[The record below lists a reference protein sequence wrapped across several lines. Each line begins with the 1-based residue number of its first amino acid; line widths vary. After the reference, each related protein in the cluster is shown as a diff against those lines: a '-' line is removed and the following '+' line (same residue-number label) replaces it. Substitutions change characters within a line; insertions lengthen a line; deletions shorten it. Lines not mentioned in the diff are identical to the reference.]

1 MSCSL
6 KSNVLPGLQPWIFAV
21 VFATFVS
28 AALGETGY
36 VNDGGELVI
45 LYDEPTP
52 VLTLLVRSEGGY
64 LVPLP
69 SADTT
74 ADPSPWEITF
84 RNDAFEVQLV
94 NLVAEAPLLE
104 GIFQTGILYT
114 PPPDVLDLYVL
125 AGWRTGQELRSPTLI
140 CVGAPCAV
148 PEPAP
153 SLLLVLGVG
162 CLLSP
167 RVRRRL

>member
-1 MSCSL
+1 MSYSL
-6 KSNVLPGLQPWIFAV
+6 KGNVLPGLQPWIFAV
-21 VFATFVS
+21 VFPTFVS

-36 VNDGGELVI
+36 VDAGGELVI

-69 SADTT
+69 SAD
-74 ADPSPWEITF
+74 PSPWEITF

-94 NLVAEAPLLE
+94 NLAAEAPLLE

-125 AGWRTGQELRSPTLI
+125 AGWRTDQELRSPTLI
-140 CVGAPCAV
+140 CVGAPCPV

-162 CLLSP
+162 CLQSLD
-167 RVRRRL
+167 VRRRL